1 MPNPKGFQTITL
13 FMGGHGYNPITHPG
27 RPITR
32 SSNPHEYV
40 GLTVN
45 FLSFAGLANIQT
57 ESGLVFERKTK
68 AKQEELIQKIKQ
80 SGHDTKYKLFTS
92 EPAIKLDGLGTDYV
106 TLSYIVPRIF
116 KGRLITTQLLSKA
129 ALKDMRSEMLAVGM
143 LAALEYSNTSPPVI
157 ETNPTFEK
165 MWWFDDNPGH
175 DRRRFDTTAR
185 TGPSRAAGNTKD
197 NPILATN
204 GLFILHT
211 TNDEHSPFS
220 ISNIHEIEFT
230 TKEGLPLI
238 SSNAIKRRN
247 LLRKINYTSYWK
259 IWIEAFD
266 FSDVRDED
274 VLEIGSIEEAVF
286 IEKQIYY
293 AFQSENATDNPDDR
307 YEVAATIDEEDAE
320 LEPPVTIEHTTQPP
334 LISQDIIKRLKD
346 ILTAHEAHA
355 HAAIDLNISI
365 QEANKEVQITRG
377 IFLSAV
383 AAADELEALI
393 EQKEKEE
400 EEPMK
405 LRSRTQEIARLK
417 EQLSAAD
424 IALDGLREELS
435 EQTNIVAGLESQLEP
450 IKGKIISD
458 VTKFI
463 HYLISQ
469 PEHEVK
475 TAIKN
480 IIMRNK
486 LKNILKFGIFHKR
499 LSLSQIILFFRSLGY
514 DIINIVDPS
523 CFVLKVPRP
532 IQTDVST
539 QEIVYSQE
547 GIDVVEPHPHHW
559 SDQLNEVVK
568 QFEGDEHPKPFDG
581 DGPTPKRTAVKGEGG
596 TKRKKPKYSRK
607 RRTRRK
613 RCATRRRRNRRS

>member
-1 MPNPKGFQTITL
+1 MANPEGFQTITL
-13 FMGGHGYNPITHPG
+13 FMGGHGCGVKPDTEGSY
-27 RPITR
+27 TR
-32 SSNPHEYV
+32 SSNPHKYG
-40 GLTVN
+40 GLIVN
-45 FLSFAGLANIQT
+45 FLGFAGLANIQT
-57 ESGLVFERKTK
+57 ESGLVFERKPK
-68 AKQEELIQKIKQ
+68 AKQKELIQKIAN
-80 SGHDTKYKLFTS
+80 SELDKYDLFNPET
-92 EPAIKLDGLGTDYV
+92 ARQLDDLGTDYA

-116 KGRLITTQLLSKA
+116 KRHQPITTQLLSKA
-129 ALKDMRSEMLAVGM
+129 ALEDMISEMLALGM

-165 MWWFDDNPGH
+165 MWWFDDKPGD

-185 TGPSRAAGNTKD
+185 TGPSRAAGFKKH
-197 NPILATN
+197 NPILSTN
-204 GLFILHT
+204 GLFILDT
-211 TNDEHSPFS
+211 TIDEHKPFS
-220 ISNIHEIEFT
+220 ISDIGESEFT

-238 SSNAIKRRN
+238 SPDAIRCRN

-259 IWIEAFD
+259 IWIKAFD

-286 IEKQIYY
+286 IVKQIYY
-293 AFQSENATDNPDDR
+293 AFDSENAMDDPADPDG
-307 YEVAATIDEEDAE
+307 VAEIEEEDAE
-320 LEPPVTIEHTTQPP
+320 LEPPVTIEPP
-334 LISQDIIKRLKD
+334 SPPRPSQDIIKRLKD
-346 ILTAHEAHA
+346 ILTAHKADAHT
-355 HAAIDLNISI
+355 AISLDISI
-365 QEANKEVQITRG
+365 KEANKEVQTTRS
-377 IFLSAV
+377 IFAGAV

-424 IALDGLREELS
+424 IALDGLREELT
-435 EQTNIVAGLESQLEP
+435 EQTNIVAELESQLEP

-514 DIINIVDPS
+514 DIINIVDPT
-523 CFVLKVPRP
+523 CFVLRVPRP
-532 IQTDVST
+532 LQEVVDT